1 MGNRPS
7 VPPVRVAGTIPVAG
21 EHAYSDET
29 AQKEGIPTPEHL
41 CVSTE
46 LGRGSMG
53 HVHFA
58 NDRNLLR
65 QVALKRLDKEY
76 TTNPAYRQ
84 GFIGE
89 AQITGQLEQLHNAD
103 AS

>member
-7 VPPVRVAGTIPVAG
+7 VPPVRIASSIPVEG
-21 EHAYSDET
+21 EHSFPEALART
-29 AQKEGIPTPEHL
+29 EGIPTPEHL
-41 CVSTE
+41 YVALE

-76 TTNPAYRQ
+76 TTNPVYRQ
-84 GFIGE
+84 GFIAE
-89 AQITGQLEQLHNAD
+89 AQITGQLEHTNIVPVH
-103 AS
+103 